1 MNKGDLVLRFQLT
14 DTEVADI
21 QRVADELALRYATVE
36 DERFHAEAL
45 VHAQELPRRL
55 RRAIIDYRTSE
66 VSGSFVLS
74 GLPVDDSALGET
86 PADWRDKPDPA
97 ATTRYDLIF
106 FLVGCLLGE
115 PVGWGT
121 QQDGLLMH
129 DVFPIKGFRDDQI
142 GWGSEQ
148 PLVWHT
154 EDAFHPLRA
163 DYLALMCL
171 RNPDGVETTAA
182 DIADVKLDDE
192 TRESLA
198 QERFFI
204 LPDDSHRPQSWAGED
219 QVDPRLGRLL
229 ARSRERVES
238 ALADPKPVA
247 VLFGA
252 EDDPYVCLDPHYMQ
266 GVQGEQEQEVLDK
279 IGKAIDEAMGG
290 VVLEPGDILFID
302 NYRMVH
308 GRKPFKARYD
318 GTDRWLRRLNITRD
332 LRKSR
337 HARLTAASRVIY

>member
-1 MNKGDLVLRFQLT
+1 VLRFELT
-14 DTEVADI
+14 ETEVADI
-21 QRVADELALRYATVE
+21 LRVVDDLAPRYTTVE

-55 RRAIIDYRTSE
+55 RQAIIDYRTGE
-66 VSGSFVLS
+66 ASGSFVLS
-74 GLPVDDSALGET
+74 GFPVDDSVLGET
-86 PADWRDKPDPA
+86 PADWRNKPNPA
-97 ATTRYDLIF
+97 ATTRYDLMF
-106 FLVGCLLGE
+106 FLVGSLLGE

-163 DYLALMCL
+163 DYLGLMCL

-182 DIADVKLDDE
+182 DVADVKLDEE
-192 TRESLA
+192 TRASLFE
-198 QERFFI
+198 QRYFI
-204 LPDDSHRPQSWAGED
+204 LPDDSHRPQAWAED
-219 QVDPRLGRLL
+219 ELADPRLVRLL
-229 ARSRERVES
+229 SQSRDRVES
-238 ALADPKPVA
+238 ALANPEPVA

-252 EDDPYVCLDPHYMQ
+252 EDDPYLCLDPHYMQ
-266 GVQGEQEQEVLDK
+266 GVQGEQEQAALDR
-279 IGKAIDEAMGG
+279 IGTAIDEAMSG
-290 VVLEPGDILFID
+290 VVLVPGDVLFID